1 MLSLLSRSYVLR
13 LVPGAILMASLLV
26 GCGGGASDGPAM
38 YEVAGTVS
46 FDGDPVEE
54 GRILLRK
61 KEGDGK
67 AFSGVIKDGAYSV
80 ETEEGLMT
88 VEIRASR
95 IIPGKFD
102 NSNGTPEPVGEMYIP
117 KKYNTETTLEVLVP
131 EGGKSDAD
139 FTLES

>member
-1 MLSLLSRSYVLR
+1 MSNLSSRSNVVC
-13 LVPGAILMASLLV
+13 LVAVVAMVASSLV
-26 GCGGGASDGPAM
+26 GCGGSRSDGPAM
-38 YEVAGTVS
+38 HEVSGAVS
-46 FDGDPVEE
+46 FDGTPVED

-67 AFSGVIKDGAYSV
+67 AFSGVIKDGAYTV

-117 KKYNTETTLEVLVP
+117 KQYNTETTLEVLVP